1 MAAMAESSERDR
13 LGVLTRHHGRWRR
26 WALGVALAVVMGA
39 PFLYSAIELVRF
51 ERADARRA
59 TFIYASGQSLAPG
72 VHVQHVALAA
82 TLARLGYTETRM
94 VPPSPGHFRRT
105 GGGWEIFVRGTED
118 VGSSSELVRLEVVDD
133 RIARISRGGQ
143 EVADVTLEPEVL
155 ASASDRPGEDHRP
168 VRLEDT
174 PRVLIDAVLAAEDHR
189 FFEHGGVD
197 LRALVRAA
205 WANLR
210 AGKVKEG
217 GSTITQQ
224 LVKVRLLSPQRTLVR
239 KLREAWLAAL
249 VESRYSKERILEAYL
264 NEIYLGQRGPIA
276 IRGVG
281 AATRAYF
288 GKEVHQLTTGEAA
301 LLAAIIRGPNIYA
314 PAVDPDR
321 ARDRRNTVLAQ
332 MRELGMI
339 ARDEYDRARRA
350 PVRVRSLVSPG
361 QSAPYFVDHV
371 RQELE
376 QRFGAEVSRV
386 RGVRIVTTLDL
397 NLQRFAEAAAARGV
411 DRLETSLPRQYRR
424 DPGRRL
430 QVAVIVIEPGTGE
443 IRALVGGR
451 DYLASQFNR
460 VTLARRQPGS
470 AFKPVVYLA
479 ALRARDGVPPFTPA
493 SRVDDLPITL
503 QAGGQPWSPRN
514 YEDRYAGT
522 VSVRQALE
530 QSLNAATVRIAQTV
544 GLPNVIE
551 TARMLGFHGQL
562 APVPAMALGAFEVTP
577 LEMARAYLPLANGGV
592 RLAAVSGVRSVR
604 YSDEEVK
611 PIGAEGPVRVISQAE
626 AWLVT
631 SLLKG
636 VVTSGTGSA
645 ARESGLP
652 DVIAGKTGTTND
664 GRDAWFVGYTSRLL
678 ALVWVGFDGG
688 EPHGLSGARA
698 ALPIWVDFMK
708 QAIDAYPQ
716 PDFTVPTGIV
726 FTDIDVTNGKR
737 AGRSCPVVV
746 REAFLTGTEPPL
758 CDEHRGVIDAVVGG
772 WNRLTDWFRRP
783 SREPEGGSPPGSP
796 GAR

>member
-1 MAAMAESSERDR
+1 MELIR
-13 LGVLTRHHGRWRR
+13 LLGWKRLVLG
-26 WALGVALAVVMGA
+26 AGIVAVISA
-39 PFLYSAIELVRF
+39 PFVYSAIELARF

-59 TFIYASGQSLAPG
+59 TFIYASGQSLAAG
-72 VHVQHVALAA
+72 VHVQRVGLAA
-82 TLARLGYTETRM
+82 TLGRLGYTETRTA
-94 VPPSPGHFRRT
+94 PPSPGHFRRA
-105 GGGWEIFVRGTED
+105 GGSWDIYLRGSDEA
-118 VGSSSELVRLEVVDD
+118 GGAPAQLVRLQIVEE
-133 RIARISRGGQ
+133 RITQVTRAGQ
-143 EVADVTLEPEVL
+143 DVAGATLEPEVL
-155 ASASDRPGEDHRP
+155 ASATDRPGEDHKP
-168 VRLEDT
+168 VRLDET

-197 LRALVRAA
+197 FRALLRAA

-210 AGKVKEG
+210 AGRVKEG

-224 LVKVRLLSPQRTLVR
+224 LVKVRLLNPQRTFFR

-288 GKEVHQLTTGEAA
+288 GKEVHQLTAPEAA
-301 LLAAIIRGPNIYA
+301 LLAAIIRGPNIYS

-321 ARDRRNTVLAQ
+321 AREHRNTVLAQ
-332 MRELGMI
+332 MRDLKMI
-339 ARDEYDRARRA
+339 TPDEYERARRT

-361 QSAPYFVDHV
+361 QSAPYFVDYV

-376 QRFGAEVSRV
+376 QRFDTGVSRV
-386 RGVRIVTTLDL
+386 RGVRIVTTLDRS
-397 NLQRFAEAAAARGV
+397 LQRFAETAAARGL
-411 DRLETSLPRQYRR
+411 DRLESSVSPGYRR

-430 QVAVIVIEPGTGE
+430 QVAMMVVEPSTGE

-460 VTLARRQPGS
+460 VTSARRQPGS
-470 AFKPVVYLA
+470 AFKPIVYLA
-479 ALRARDGVPPFTPA
+479 ALRAGDGAPFFTAA
-493 SRVDDLPITL
+493 SRVEDLPITL
-503 QAGGQPWSPRN
+503 ESGGQPWSPRN
-514 YEDRYAGT
+514 SDDRYEGIVT
-522 VSVRQALE
+522 VRQALE
-530 QSLNAATVRIAQTV
+530 QSLNSATVRVAQTV
-544 GLPNVIE
+544 GLPTVIE
-551 TARMLGFHGQL
+551 MARALGIEGQL

-577 LEMARAYLPLANGGV
+577 LELARAYLPLANGGV
-592 RLAAVSGVRSVR
+592 RPPAISGIRTVQFG
-604 YSDEEVK
+604 DDEVK
-611 PIGAEGPVRVISQAE
+611 PSGPEESVRVVTPAE

-645 ARESGLP
+645 VHSSGLP

-664 GRDAWFVGYTSRLL
+664 GRDAWFVGYTPRLL

-688 EPHGLSGARA
+688 DPHGMSGARA
-698 ALPIWVDFMK
+698 ALPIWIDFMK

-716 PDFTVPTGIV
+716 SDFEVPPGIS
-726 FTDIDVTNGKR
+726 FADVDASNGKR
-737 AGRSCPVVV
+737 AARACPVVV

-758 CDEHRGVIDAVVGG
+758 CDEHRGVIDHVVDG

-783 SREPEGGSPPGSP
+783 AREPTEGTPQGD
-796 GAR
+796 R

>member
-1 MAAMAESSERDR
+1 MELIR
-13 LGVLTRHHGRWRR
+13 LLGWKRLVLG
-26 WALGVALAVVMGA
+26 AVIVAVIAT
-39 PFLYSAIELVRF
+39 PFVYSAIELARF

-72 VHVQHVALAA
+72 VHVQRVGLAA
-82 TLARLGYTETRM
+82 TLGRLGYTETRTA
-94 VPPSPGHFRRT
+94 PPSPGHFRRA
-105 GGGWEIFVRGTED
+105 GGSWDIYLRGSDEA
-118 VGSSSELVRLEVVDD
+118 GGARAQLVRLQIVDE
-133 RIARISRGGQ
+133 RITQVTRAGQ
-143 EVADVTLEPEVL
+143 DVAGATLEPEVL
-155 ASASDRPGEDHRP
+155 ASATDRPGEDHKP
-168 VRLEDT
+168 VRLDET

-197 LRALVRAA
+197 FRALLRAA

-210 AGKVKEG
+210 AGRVKEG

-224 LVKVRLLSPQRTLVR
+224 LVKVRLLNPQRTFFR

-249 VESRYSKERILEAYL
+249 IESRYSKERILEAYL

-288 GKEVHQLTTGEAA
+288 GKEVHQLTAPEAA
-301 LLAAIIRGPNIYA
+301 LLAAIIRGPNIYS

-321 ARDRRNTVLAQ
+321 AREHRNTVLAQ
-332 MRELGMI
+332 MRDLKMI
-339 ARDEYDRARRA
+339 TPDEYERARRT

-361 QSAPYFVDHV
+361 QSAPYFVDYV

-376 QRFGAEVSRV
+376 QRFDTGVSRV
-386 RGVRIVTTLDL
+386 RGVRIVTTLDRS
-397 NLQRFAEAAAARGV
+397 LQRFAEAAAARGL
-411 DRLETSLPRQYRR
+411 DRLESSVSPGYRR

-430 QVAVIVIEPGTGE
+430 QVAMIVVEPSTGE

-460 VTLARRQPGS
+460 VTSARRQPGS
-470 AFKPVVYLA
+470 AFKPIVYLA
-479 ALRARDGVPPFTPA
+479 ALRAGDSAPFFTAA
-493 SRVDDLPITL
+493 SRVEDLPITL
-503 QAGGQPWSPRN
+503 ESGGQPWSPRN
-514 YEDRYAGT
+514 ADDRYEGIVT
-522 VSVRQALE
+522 VRQALE
-530 QSLNAATVRIAQTV
+530 QSLNSATVRIAQTV
-544 GLPNVIE
+544 GLPTVIE
-551 TARMLGFHGQL
+551 MARSLGIEGQL

-577 LEMARAYLPLANGGV
+577 LELARAYLPLANGGV
-592 RLAAVSGVRSVR
+592 RPPAISGIRTVQFG
-604 YSDEEVK
+604 DDEVK
-611 PIGAEGPVRVISQAE
+611 PSGPEESVRVVTPAE

-636 VVTSGTGSA
+636 VVISGTGSA
-645 ARESGLP
+645 VHSSGLP

-664 GRDAWFVGYTSRLL
+664 GRDAWFVGYTPRLL

-688 EPHGLSGARA
+688 DPHGMSGARA
-698 ALPIWVDFMK
+698 ALPIWIDFMK

-716 PDFTVPTGIV
+716 SDFEIPSGIS
-726 FTDIDVTNGKR
+726 FADVDASNGKR
-737 AGRSCPVVV
+737 AARACPVVV

-758 CDEHRGVIDAVVGG
+758 CDEHRGVIDHVVDG

-783 SREPEGGSPPGSP
+783 AREPTEGMPQGD
-796 GAR
+796 R

>member
-1 MAAMAESSERDR
+1 MELIR
-13 LGVLTRHHGRWRR
+13 LLGWKRLVLG
-26 WALGVALAVVMGA
+26 AGIVAVISA
-39 PFLYSAIELVRF
+39 PFVYSAIELARF

-72 VHVQHVALAA
+72 VHVQRVGLAA
-82 TLARLGYTETRM
+82 TLGRLGYTETRTT
-94 VPPSPGHFRRT
+94 PPSPGHFRRA
-105 GGGWEIFVRGTED
+105 GGSWDIYLRGSDEA
-118 VGSSSELVRLEVVDD
+118 GGASAELVRLQIVEE
-133 RIARISRGGQ
+133 RITQVTRAGQ
-143 EVADVTLEPEVL
+143 DVAGATLEPEVL
-155 ASASDRPGEDHRP
+155 GSATDRPGEDHKP
-168 VRLEDT
+168 VRLDET

-197 LRALVRAA
+197 FRALLRAA

-210 AGKVKEG
+210 AGRVKEG

-224 LVKVRLLSPQRTLVR
+224 LVKVRLLSPQRTFFR

-288 GKEVHQLTTGEAA
+288 GKEVHQLTAPEAA
-301 LLAAIIRGPNIYA
+301 LLAAIIRGPNIYS

-321 ARDRRNTVLAQ
+321 AREHRNTVLAQ
-332 MRELGMI
+332 MRDLRMI
-339 ARDEYDRARRA
+339 TPDEYERARRT

-361 QSAPYFVDHV
+361 QSAPYFVDYV

-376 QRFGAEVSRV
+376 QRFDTGVSRV
-386 RGVRIVTTLDL
+386 RGVRIVTTLDRS
-397 NLQRFAEAAAARGV
+397 LQRFAETAAARGL
-411 DRLETSLPRQYRR
+411 DRLESSVSPGYRR

-430 QVAVIVIEPGTGE
+430 QVAMMVVEPSTGE

-460 VTLARRQPGS
+460 VTSARRQPGS
-470 AFKPVVYLA
+470 AFKPIVYLA
-479 ALRARDGVPPFTPA
+479 ALRAGNGAPFFTAA
-493 SRVDDLPITL
+493 SRVEDLPITL
-503 QAGGQPWSPRN
+503 ESGGQPWSPRN
-514 YEDRYAGT
+514 SDDRYEGIVT
-522 VSVRQALE
+522 VRQALE
-530 QSLNAATVRIAQTV
+530 QSLNSATVRIAQTV
-544 GLPNVIE
+544 GLPTVIE
-551 TARMLGFHGQL
+551 MARALGIEGQL

-577 LEMARAYLPLANGGV
+577 LELARAYLPLANGGV
-592 RLAAVSGVRSVR
+592 RPPAISGIRTVQFA
-604 YSDEEVK
+604 DDEVK
-611 PIGAEGPVRVISQAE
+611 PSGPEESVRVVTPAE

-645 ARESGLP
+645 VHSSGLP

-664 GRDAWFVGYTSRLL
+664 GRDAWFVGYTPRLL

-688 EPHGLSGARA
+688 DPHGMSGARA
-698 ALPIWVDFMK
+698 ALPIWIDFMK

-716 PDFTVPTGIV
+716 SDFEVPPGIS
-726 FTDIDVTNGKR
+726 FADVDASNGKR
-737 AGRSCPVVV
+737 AARACPVVV

-758 CDEHRGVIDAVVGG
+758 CDEHRGVIDHVVDG

-783 SREPEGGSPPGSP
+783 AREPTEGTPQGD
-796 GAR
+796 R